1 MIQSILVRVSERFE
15 LSGVDW
21 IRHISQEQR
30 ESTHPTPHS
39 TTESENK
46 INRLDQW
53 QNGKLG
59 TNVAVSPFRA
69 LSCHHCTSF
78 KFDGIKETSC
88 NSGCKQV
95 KNLANTSN
103 CGRVCFLKTR
113 PRFWT
118 RKMYSLS
125 FDKCYVILLAVKTF
139 KVVAALKKAAMITST
154 YNLPFSCLS

>member
-15 LSGVDW
+15 Y
-21 IRHISQEQR
+21 R
-30 ESTHPTPHS
+30 ESTELGILAKNNAKAPTPLH
-39 TTESENK
+39 TPRRTAK
-46 INRLDQW
+46 IKLNRLDQW
-53 QNGKLG
+53 QSGKLG

-125 FDKCYVILLAVKTF
+125 FDKCYVIIACCED
-139 KVVAALKKAAMITST
+139 I
-154 YNLPFSCLS
+154 